1 MTATMRRLA
10 APALMLFALAG
21 CSGGGLGDILGGVL
35 NSPSSRGGTATLDVE
50 IVANDTQRQLLQV
63 RTNDGREG
71 VIRWDSG
78 TEVVYNNERYSAA
91 ALERGDLVQM
101 RVQETR
107 DGELY
112 TDYVYVTRS
121 AQERR
126 YR

>member
-1 MTATMRRLA
+1 MTGTMRRLA
-10 APALMLFALAG
+10 APALVLFALAG
-21 CSGGGLGDILGGVL
+21 CGSGGLGDILGGVL
-35 NSPSSRGGTATLDVE
+35 NAPSSQGGTATLDVE
-50 IVANDTQRQLLQV
+50 IMANDTQRQLLQV
-63 RTNDGREG
+63 RTSDGREG

-91 ALERGDLVQM
+91 ALERGDLVEM

-121 AQERR
+121 AQERG